1 MSHICYLYIYI
12 RPARH
17 NRQPNRPCEKV
28 PRQTCKRSVHELLNV
43 RPKKIYFHKS
53 LCDLYIDRLYI
64 HSIHKRMRVISSRT
78 KGQ

>member
-12 RPARH
+12 RPTKH

-28 PRQTCKRSVHELLNV
+28 PRQTGKRSVHDIQCT
-43 RPKKIYFHKS
+43 RQKIYFHKS

-64 HSIHKRMRVISSRT
+64 QSIHKRMRVISSRT
-78 KGQ
+78 KGP